1 MTAPKSM
8 EKTADKRY
16 SMLLKQLKALSQP
29 KAIAN
34 LAKFGITPERTFG
47 VSLPDL
53 RKLAKELGTDH
64 QFAQQLWTNNIRE
77 TRILASLIADPQLIS
92 EQQMEQWALD
102 FDYWEI
108 CDQCCSNLFRY
119 TPIAYQKA
127 IEWSTREEEFVKRAG
142 FALMAGLVIS
152 DKKAPNTQ
160 FEQFFP
166 LIIREATDARPMVKK
181 AINWALRQMGKRNLE
196 LNKRAIDTAKVLQK
210 LDAKSANW
218 IASDALRE
226 LRSEAVQKRLLQ
238 KKK

>member
-1 MTAPKSM
+1 MKSM

-16 SMLLKQLKALSQP
+16 SMLLKQLKSLSQP

-64 QFAQQLWTNNIRE
+64 QFAQQLWANNIRE
-77 TRILASLIADPQLIS
+77 TRILASLIADPQRIT

-127 IEWSTREEEFVKRAG
+127 MEWSAREEEFVKRAG

-152 DKKAPNTQ
+152 DKKSPNTQ

-166 LIIREATDARPMVKK
+166 LIIREATDTRPMVKK
-181 AINWALRQMGKRNLE
+181 AVNWALRQIGKRNLN
-196 LNKRAIDTAKVLQK
+196 LNKRAIDTAKSLQK
-210 LDAKSANW
+210 LDTKSANW

-226 LRSEAVQKRLLQ
+226 LTSEAVQKRLLQ